1 MMLSFFIA
9 IITIAAVCTILYFA
23 GRAVIPFLFSKAG
36 AGIIILLLVCWLL
49 SEMIDACVSDSKKDS
64 EVLPKKGPVKTD
76 QEMEEL
82 MKHYRDSVMKLD
94 PYYNRKENNK

>member
-1 MMLSFFIA
+1 MNHYFLIPKSIKFYNFEA
-9 IITIAAVCTILYFA
+9 IFKKH
-23 GRAVIPFLFSKAG
+23 SKASL
-36 AGIIILLLVCWLL
+36 IYI
-49 SEMIDACVSDSKKDS
+49 KKTGDKISCDKNS

>member
-1 MMLSFFIA
+1 
-9 IITIAAVCTILYFA
+9 
-23 GRAVIPFLFSKAG
+23 
-36 AGIIILLLVCWLL
+36 
-49 SEMIDACVSDSKKDS
+49 MIDTCVSDSNKNS